1 MMKTIKAVQPY
12 IYPNQLNFKNKPFE
26 AWAKLGG
33 KCVKG
38 WYPKFLHW
46 LLFRYDVFPTLWQ
59 NKKEA
64 RLLFVQPVSLYFDA
78 GTSVL
83 THEVIPFFWDCW
95 PKYYDLTEKWLRRH
109 KVKTAIFT
117 ARQEMEEIKKRI
129 PELNVIWCPEAVDTS
144 LYKEGKQLKDRT
156 IDLLEFGRTN
166 EKVLGKDF
174 STMDETGR
182 IFNHICTKSG
192 GKFLFTE
199 EQLYEAMANAKITI
213 CLPRNITHPQIA
225 EGVETLTQRYW
236 EAMLSRIVIVGHCP
250 EELINLVGY
259 DPVVEAPL
267 NPSGSGKTAEELII
281 DILEHIEEN
290 QELVDRNRDT
300 ALRMAPWEIR
310 MKQVMEW
317 FESHGY

>member
-1 MMKTIKAVQPY
+1 MKTVKAVQPY

-38 WYPKFLHW
+38 WYPRFLHW
-46 LLFRYDVFPTLWQ
+46 LLFRYDIFPTLWQ

-78 GTSVL
+78 GSSVL

-117 ARQEMEEIKKRI
+117 ARQEMDEIKKRI

-144 LYKEGKQLKDRT
+144 LYKEGKELKDRT
-156 IDLLEFGRTN
+156 IDLLEFGRGLDLN
-166 EKVLGKDF
+166 ANGRKLSENF
-174 STMDETGR
+174 SS
-182 IFNHICTKSG
+182 INHVRTLVD
-192 GKFLFTE
+192 GKFIYTDE
-199 EQLYEAMANAKITI
+199 ELYSAMGDAKVTI
-213 CLPRNITHPQIA
+213 CFPRSITHPQDA

-236 EAMLSRIVIVGHCP
+236 EAMLSRMVIVGHCP
-250 EELINLVGY
+250 EELIEICGY
-259 DPVVEAPL
+259 NPVI
-267 NPSGSGKTAEELII
+267 ELDDLAGHGGLKGLI
-281 DILEHIEEN
+281 DNIN
-290 QELVDRNRDT
+290 SYQELVDKNRSI
-300 ALRMAPWEIR
+300 ALKMSDW
-310 MKQVMEW
+310 KQRIKRIKN
-317 FESHGY
+317 GTKPT